1 MLIGFILEMTEAGRQ
16 VSSWV
21 NGPPETTTW
30 SFGVKIKDKEQY
42 PVQSFRCSKCGYLE
56 SYARQA

>member
-1 MLIGFILEMTEAGRQ
+1 MQVGFILEMTEAGRQ

-21 NGPPETTTW
+21 SGAPETTTW

-42 PVQSFRCSKCGYLE
+42 PIQSFRCSKCGYL
-56 SYARQA
+56 